1 MEIPQSDTL
10 QSKVRTPFSAGRRPS
25 LLIVVLA
32 LWLVSAAVRF
42 AMYDTR
48 ENVVDLDATYHVL
61 LTVQAYRETPISV
74 HRFWPLVT
82 LGNAP
87 ERGIPFGTTVPDARG
102 IYYYT
107 SFAPAGFI
115 APYLFFQITRLPLT
129 PVSLML
135 FNLGIHLAAT
145 ILLCLLLRDV
155 LRALGRS
162 DEDSYVPIIFAA
174 ATYLFSTESLFS
186 HGLIYWH
193 HSLFQVVWLGQLRLF
208 FMLLRARETNTPL
221 PRWFTPA
228 FLGLALLAP
237 SVEWAGYIA
246 NVAIAGWLLWSARAM
261 AAGVLA
267 ATFVAGIAFLAHVT
281 SVVGLAP
288 LMGSLEHS
296 FHYRGRAYGSL
307 ARLAL
312 GYVQSYFLLP
322 LFALATPL
330 VVRARRPGGLGLTR
344 PVVALLVVG
353 TIPLVEN
360 LLLLQHAT
368 EYNFDR
374 LKALI
379 PICLL
384 GAIALSL
391 AGTVTRRVL
400 AVVWIA
406 LLVVNVANR
415 PGRIRDL
422 TVAQAHNAAVLGAL
436 EKVTKPCT
444 LYAVNSFARGWVYLT
459 LNHNVAEKVVS
470 PDSLRA
476 VTLRHNA
483 CQGVL
488 LVGDENGNQIYDW
501 TGALVFDP
509 PDHVRALVLPRPAR

>member
-1 MEIPQSDTL
+1 VGARVS
-10 QSKVRTPFSAGRRPS
+10 GRRRSS
-25 LLIVVLA
+25 LLVVVLV
-32 LWLVSAAVRF
+32 LWLVSVGVRF
-42 AMYDTR
+42 AMYDSQ

-61 LTVQAYRETPISV
+61 LTVQAYRETPVSV

-82 LGNAP
+82 LGTAP
-87 ERGIPFGTTVPDARG
+87 ERGVPFGTTVPDDHG

-107 SFAPAGFI
+107 SFAPAGFL

-145 ILLCLLLRDV
+145 VLLCLLVRDV
-155 LRALGRS
+155 LRALAMS
-162 DEDSYVPIIFAA
+162 DDDSYAPIIFAA

-193 HSLFQVVWLGQLRLF
+193 HSLFQVVWLGQLCLF
-208 FMLLRARETNTPL
+208 FMLLRSREANTRV
-221 PRWFTPA
+221 PRWFTPV
-228 FLGLALLAP
+228 FLGMAFLAP
-237 SVEWAGYIA
+237 SVEWAGYIG
-246 NVAIAGWLLWSARAM
+246 NMAIAGWLLWSARAM
-261 AAGVLA
+261 AIGVLA
-267 ATFVAGIAFLAHVT
+267 ATVVAGIAFLAHAT
-281 SVVGLAP
+281 SIIGLEP
-288 LMGSLEHS
+288 LVASLGHS
-296 FHYRGRAYGSL
+296 FHQRGRAHGSL
-307 ARLAL
+307 ALLAL

-322 LFALATPL
+322 LFALAAPL
-330 VVRARRPGGLGLTR
+330 IVRARRAGGLGLTNS
-344 PVVALLVVG
+344 VVALIVVG

-384 GAIALSL
+384 GAIALAL
-391 AGTVTRRVL
+391 AGGVRRRAL
-400 AVVWIA
+400 AVVWAA

-415 PGRIRDL
+415 PGRTRDL
-422 TVAQAHNAAVLGAL
+422 TVALGHSAAVLRAL
-436 EKVTKPCT
+436 DKDTKPCT

-459 LNHNVAEKVVS
+459 LHHNVAENVVS
-470 PDSLRA
+470 PDSLR
-476 VTLRHNA
+476 VLTLRHRA

-488 LVGDENGNQIYDW
+488 LIGGENGNQIYDW

-509 PDHVRALVLPRPAR
+509 PDRVRTLIVRRAGR